1 MFRESILLII
11 NQSLPRFPYHWSGCE
26 NKKKKNMDRPTTSS
40 ADVNQQDVLKT
51 ITTDGA
57 EELATN

>member
-1 MFRESILLII
+1 
-11 NQSLPRFPYHWSGCE
+11 
-26 NKKKKNMDRPTTSS
+26 MDRPTTSS